1 MKAITL
7 RVLTAGALAAAGTAH
22 AAAPAQSPE
31 AVTDLFLRTL
41 IQADPAAMKSLND
54 YTRPVRVANKA
65 PGDFINIPEKLEADK
80 DYAKDLAPVF
90 LQQLKMSDADKAA
103 LEPTVVKFMQSLH
116 DAQKRTVCTTGKA
129 ETVTEGVPKKS
140 VAVNVPFECKVV
152 NPPEKLKAFLQ
163 RAAGSNWKTVAQYRE
178 AIDKLRV
185 GYETAPLTQDW
196 RGALPLISDKKP
208 VVWQNIF
215 PNESVDITEALF

>member
-7 RVLTAGALAAAGTAH
+7 RVLTAAALAAAGTAH
-22 AAAPAQSPE
+22 AAVPAQSPE

-41 IQADPAAMKSLND
+41 IHADPAAMKSLND
-54 YTRPVRVANKA
+54 YTRPVRVAAKA
-65 PGDFINIPEKLEADK
+65 PGDFINVQETLEADK
-80 DYAKDLAPVF
+80 DYAKELAPVF
-90 LQQLKMSDADKAA
+90 LEQLKISDADKAA

-116 DAQKRTVCTTGKA
+116 DAQKRTVCTTGKP
-129 ETVTEGVPKKS
+129 EPITEGVPKKS
-140 VAVNVPFECKVV
+140 VAVSVPFECKVA

-178 AIDKLRV
+178 GIDKLRT

-196 RGALPLISDKKP
+196 RGALPLTSDKKP

-215 PNESVDITEALF
+215 PRESIDITEALF